1 MSEWCT
7 GEVGMPRSNLPLS
20 RELFPEPSDCPQGD
34 VSSYRVASEFTFK
47 VYFDAIIKT
56 EMPIDVQS
64 KFK

>member
-1 MSEWCT
+1 
-7 GEVGMPRSNLPLS
+7 MPRSNLPLS
-20 RELFPEPSDCPQGD
+20 RELFPEPSDCPHGD